1 MNAKAQALT
10 PAAINRA
17 LDKINRNPAG
27 RDAGMFTNLDAPKNA
42 RTRYFKHAT
51 DSWALDNG
59 FPYRL
64 ISSVTADGI
73 GAPIQF
79 LKTRAIVAVDE
90 SESGTPITET
100 WKISGLKFFDSRS
113 ANPARKTRAVRVVA
127 ANPKSSDGR
136 LRKNRPVSNKKW
148 LGFSVQE
155 KRSEADKWIHTAGF
169 HKRAD
174 AEQYARSLHA
184 IRPDMFFRVIEAD
197 S

>member
-17 LDKINRNPAG
+17 LDRINRNPAG

-127 ANPKSSDGR
+127 ANPVVKFKTDARAADQNTNIVKAKHGHAFKEIARFRDFNEAKAWGQKYSD
-136 LRKNRPVSNKKW
+136 NNN
-148 LGFSVQE
+148 VQVKIFGNFGE
-155 KRSEADKWIHTAGF
+155 KYK
-169 HKRAD
+169 
-174 AEQYARSLHA
+174 
-184 IRPDMFFRVIEAD
+184 
-197 S
+197 